1 MQFSWRRLLLGD
13 PIPRKNLDEQAISKV
28 KALPILSSDALSSVA
43 YATGEILT
51 VLVLAGTTAL
61 SKMPHIAILIS
72 LLILI
77 VAVSYRQ
84 AIHAYPKGGGAYT
97 VARENF
103 GVKMSLIAAGSL
115 MIDYVLTVA
124 VSVTAGVF
132 SITSAFP
139 ILASHVVALSV
150 IAVIIIT
157 WMNLRGVQESA
168 TAFMAPTYLFVAFTL
183 LMIGV
188 GIFRYF
194 THSFHP
200 VQYTPTSDFFSYEG
214 TAPLTTL
221 LILRAF
227 SSGCSAMTGI
237 EAISN
242 SVSVFQKP
250 AAENAEKTLL
260 YLAMLLITLFLGV
273 SFLAFGLHIVPLN
286 DQSVLSQMGHAIFGN
301 GFLYYGL
308 QVSTCLILL
317 LAANTSFTGFPR
329 LASLIS
335 RDGYLPRPLQAL
347 GDRLAFSNGIM
358 ILALLAIILIV
369 LFDANTHKLIPLY
382 SVGVFLAFTIC
393 QAGLI
398 KVWWRRRKKG
408 WIFKLSINT
417 FGAIATG
424 IAVLVI
430 LDSKF
435 TEGAW
440 LFIVAMPIIMLM
452 FYKIYQHYQTSDREM
467 KVSYAELTREDEMA
481 TVVKPNAPKVVVP
494 LSKIHKGTLAAL
506 EFAFSLSD
514 DVTAISIDIGEGDA
528 AKLRKA
534 WENCGFSDEQLVILK
549 SPYLSVIEPLITR
562 IRRIDLTNPEAG
574 LAIVVMPKALPAKWW
589 QNLLHNHHTF
599 MLRHALYELGRTE
612 YKGQARIIVEVP
624 YQLH

>member
-1 MQFSWRRLLLGD
+1 
-13 PIPRKNLDEQAISKV
+13 
-28 KALPILSSDALSSVA
+28 
-43 YATGEILT
+43 
-51 VLVLAGTTAL
+51 
-61 SKMPHIAILIS
+61 
-72 LLILI
+72 
-77 VAVSYRQ
+77 
-84 AIHAYPKGGGAYT
+84 
-97 VARENF
+97 
-103 GVKMSLIAAGSL
+103 
-115 MIDYVLTVA
+115 
-124 VSVTAGVF
+124 
-132 SITSAFP
+132 
-139 ILASHVVALSV
+139 
-150 IAVIIIT
+150 
-157 WMNLRGVQESA
+157 
-168 TAFMAPTYLFVAFTL
+168 
-183 LMIGV
+183 
-188 GIFRYF
+188 
-194 THSFHP
+194 
-200 VQYTPTSDFFSYEG
+200 
-214 TAPLTTL
+214 
-221 LILRAF
+221 
-227 SSGCSAMTGI
+227 
-237 EAISN
+237 
-242 SVSVFQKP
+242 
-250 AAENAEKTLL
+250 
-260 YLAMLLITLFLGV
+260 
-273 SFLAFGLHIVPLN
+273 
-286 DQSVLSQMGHAIFGN
+286 
-301 GFLYYGL
+301 
-308 QVSTCLILL
+308 
-317 LAANTSFTGFPR
+317 
-329 LASLIS
+329 
-335 RDGYLPRPLQAL
+335 
-347 GDRLAFSNGIM
+347 LAFSNGIM